1 MYCILRGVVVH
12 HNVAL
17 MSLAL
22 DPEYTFMEE
31 THAWVLVE
39 KFVGLRVSTFF
50 LQIYNWWCFW
60 RIA

>member
-1 MYCILRGVVVH
+1 MH

-50 LQIYNWWCFW
+50 YKSITGGVSGG
-60 RIA
+60 